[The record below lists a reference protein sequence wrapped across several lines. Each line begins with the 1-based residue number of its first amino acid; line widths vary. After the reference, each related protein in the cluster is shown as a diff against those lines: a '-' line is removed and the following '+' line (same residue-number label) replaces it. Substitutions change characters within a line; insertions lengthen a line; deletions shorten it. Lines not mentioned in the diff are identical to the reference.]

1 MMTVSNCPVVFW
13 IQMSIFWNQSA
24 VIVAS
29 GKACVRDSDCLA
41 FLWHSA
47 VLSLP
52 LVVKSL
58 HPPANTALSVF
69 SGRTCMKECVWAA
82 VAVCVCLLGVGGEI
96 LRRHGEEESVSVFQE
111 PCVNY
116 SSPLKVFVAAVL
128 MFLAIKVESCA
139 YCSHTWKARR
149 AASELQCST
158 SRTGR

>member
-69 SGRTCMKECVWAA
+69 SGTTCMKECVWAA
-82 VAVCVCLLGVGGEI
+82 IAVCVFVGGWRRDSQTTRGRGKCFRSLAWI
-96 LRRHGEEESVSVFQE
+96 IHRPLRS
-111 PCVNY
+111 
-116 SSPLKVFVAAVL
+116 FVAAVL